1 MTAEATTTNAAL
13 AAPAIPSRFTTYHKI
28 WLDGLWNNNHALV
41 ALLGLCPLLAV
52 SNNVVN
58 ALGLGIATTFVLSLS
73 NVTISLIRHW
83 ITPEIRIPVYVT
95 VIAALVTSV
104 DILMNVLTP
113 GLHAVLG
120 IFIPLIVTNCI
131 ILARAEGFAS
141 KNSVDKSLIDGF
153 SIGVGFTLAL
163 IVLGAMRE
171 LLGNGT
177 LLAQANMLFGSVADN
192 WTLHLLHIDHGILL
206 AILPPGAFIGL
217 GLMIAA
223 TNMIKTKQKQAKQSI
238 VQVNIAEIQRPISA

>member
-1 MTAEATTTNAAL
+1 MNDRLTA
-13 AAPAIPSRFTTYHKI
+13 YHKI
-28 WLDGLWNNNHALV
+28 FMDGIWHNNHALV

-58 ALGLGIATTFVLSLS
+58 ALGLGIATTFVLAMS
-73 NVTISLIRHW
+73 NVSISLIRAW
-83 ITPEIRIPVYVT
+83 ITAEIRIPVYVT
-95 VIAALVTSV
+95 VIAALVTAV
-104 DILMNVLTP
+104 DVIMEVIMP
-113 GLHAVLG
+113 SLHSVLG

-141 KNSVDKSLIDGF
+141 KNSVDRSLIDGL
-153 SIGVGFTLAL
+153 SIGLGFTLAL
-163 IVLGAMRE
+163 VFLGGMRE

-177 LLAQANMLFGSVADN
+177 LFAQANMLFGSVADN
-192 WTLHLLHIDHGILL
+192 WTVHIMKMDYGMLL

-223 TNMIKTKQKQAKQSI
+223 TNMIKARQKKQQHT
-238 VQVNIAEIQRPISA
+238 ISVAITDIGLTPKA

>member
-1 MTAEATTTNAAL
+1 MNERL
-13 AAPAIPSRFTTYHKI
+13 HTYRH
-28 WLDGLWNNNHALV
+28 LFVDGLWHNNYALV

-52 SNNVVN
+52 SNNIVN
-58 ALGLGIATTFVLSLS
+58 ALGLGIASTFVLVMS
-73 NVTISLIRHW
+73 NVTISFIRQYV
-83 ITPEIRIPVYVT
+83 TREIRIPVYVT

-104 DILMNVLTP
+104 DLLMEVITP

-141 KNSVDKSLIDGF
+141 KHPVDQSLIDGLG
-153 SIGVGFTLAL
+153 IGLGFTAAL
-163 IVLGAMRE
+163 VVLGAMRE
-171 LLGNGT
+171 LLGQGT
-177 LLAQANMLFGSVADN
+177 LLAQADMLFGDWAKDL
-192 WTLHLLHIDHGILL
+192 TLQVVQLDHGMLL

-223 TNMIKTKQKQAKQSI
+223 MNAIKARQKRQLSGVIQIAADSI
-238 VQVNIAEIQRPISA
+238 GTTPAHKA

>member
-1 MTAEATTTNAAL
+1 MNDRLTA
-13 AAPAIPSRFTTYHKI
+13 YHKI
-28 WLDGLWNNNHALV
+28 FMDGIWHNNHALV

-58 ALGLGIATTFVLSLS
+58 ALGLGVATTFVLAMS
-73 NVTISLIRHW
+73 NVSISFIRTW
-83 ITPEIRIPVYVT
+83 ITAEIRIPVYVT
-95 VIAALVTSV
+95 VIAAQVTAV
-104 DILMNVLTP
+104 DVLMEVMMP
-113 GLHAVLG
+113 SLHAVLG

-141 KNSVDKSLIDGF
+141 KNSVDRSLIDGL
-153 SIGVGFTLAL
+153 SIGLGFTLAL
-163 IVLGAMRE
+163 VFLGGMRE

-192 WTLHLLHIDHGILL
+192 WTVHIMQMDYGMLL

-223 TNMIKTKQKQAKQSI
+223 TNMIKARQKKQQHT
-238 VQVNIAEIQRPISA
+238 ISVAITDIGLAPKA

>member
-1 MTAEATTTNAAL
+1 MNDRLTA
-13 AAPAIPSRFTTYHKI
+13 YHKI
-28 WLDGLWNNNHALV
+28 FMDGIWHNNHALV

-58 ALGLGIATTFVLSLS
+58 ALGLGIATIFVLTLS
-73 NVTISLIRHW
+73 NVSISLIRTW
-83 ITPEIRIPVYVT
+83 ITAEIRIPVYVT
-95 VIAALVTSV
+95 VIAALVTAV
-104 DILMNVLTP
+104 DVIMEVIMP
-113 GLHAVLG
+113 SLHAVLG

-141 KNSVDKSLIDGF
+141 KNTVDRAFIDGIA
-153 SIGVGFTLAL
+153 IGIGFTLAL
-163 IVLGAMRE
+163 VFLGGMRE

-177 LLAQANMLFGSVADN
+177 LFSQANMLFGSMADN
-192 WTLHLLHIDHGILL
+192 WTLHIMHMDYGVLL

-223 TNMIKTKQKQAKQSI
+223 TNMIKARQKKQQHT
-238 VQVNIAEIQRPISA
+238 ISVAITDIGLTPKA